1 LLLDTA
7 VDVHPDDLGVERLRE
22 RAWQAMLPEYLA
34 RLAGRID
41 AFHAAAARHK
51 GSADLADVARAAFEG
66 RVEAL
71 LVDADRRVYGRMDG
85 VGAITFADA
94 GAPGAGDLLD
104 DVGEQVLRTG
114 GDVVVVPSD
123 RMPVTSGI
131 AAIYRY

>member
-1 LLLDTA
+1 
-7 VDVHPDDLGVERLRE
+7 
-22 RAWQAMLPEYLA
+22 MLPEYLA

-85 VGAITFADA
+85 AGAITFADA